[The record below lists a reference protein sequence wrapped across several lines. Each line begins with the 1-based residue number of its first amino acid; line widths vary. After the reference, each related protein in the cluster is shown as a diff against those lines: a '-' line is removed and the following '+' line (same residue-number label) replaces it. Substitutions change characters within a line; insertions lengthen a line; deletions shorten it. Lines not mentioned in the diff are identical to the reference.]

1 MSGGLTCRSHL
12 HVLSLPFTGTELIKH
27 SDYPSSTEKEIG
39 TQRCKEASW
48 EVYAVT
54 VPTSPN
60 YYFLVEDH

>member
-1 MSGGLTCRSHL
+1 M
-12 HVLSLPFTGTELIKH
+12 LSLPFTGTELIKH